1 MIIDLNKCEPIYNMK
16 INLCDLSPVLYFLFE
31 VTEKTP
37 RYKRV
42 NNTYIQD
49 QKGNYVIDHGM
60 DILNKVPR
68 VVKYIGQGIH
78 GGHRRLVDHYT
89 HENEKGTHY
98 GVGPVFNY
106 VRKIK
111 GFKRLGYDSVR
122 IHHETLLVRKY
133 LPELNKA
140 SQLTDNQKLIIL
152 NSKGLVT
159 PYHLMVPY
167 NIHARDI
174 YKAYQAWLIEDMDY
188 IKKELVLFETKNKA
202 GIVKKSNPQSYRR
215 RGKKLKFSVW
225 FSGAVLRFHKK
236 QHSAYTE
243 FCKTTYTYIQ
253 LYDEERYESTKMR
266 KRENIKKLPE
276 EKKEQNRIYGREYK
290 KIKRKLNQD
299 NKFNESKQ
307 PELI

>member
-1 MIIDLNKCEPIYNMK
+1 MIIDLNKCEPINNIQ
-16 INLCDLSPVLYFLFE
+16 INLCDLSPALYFLFK
-31 VTEKTP
+31 VNEKTP
-37 RYKRV
+37 RYKRI

-49 QKGNYVIDHGM
+49 PKGNYVIDHGM

-68 VVKYIGQGIH
+68 VIKYIGQGIY
-78 GGHRRLVDHYT
+78 GGFRRLIDHYT
-89 HENEKGTHY
+89 CENEKGTHY

-106 VRKIK
+106 VRRIK

-152 NSKGLVT
+152 NSKGVVS

-174 YKAYQAWLIEDMDY
+174 YRAYQAWLIEDMDY
-188 IKKELVLFETKNKA
+188 IEKELVPFEIKNKA
-202 GIVKKSNPQSYRR
+202 GIIKKNNPRFYVRK
-215 RGKKLKFSVW
+215 GKKLKFGVW
-225 FSGAVLRFHKK
+225 FSNCVLRFHKK

-243 FCKTTYTYIQ
+243 FCKNTYTYIQ
-253 LYDEERYESTKMR
+253 LYDEERYESTKKR
-266 KRENIKKLPE
+266 KRENMRNLPE
-276 EKKEQNRIYGREYK
+276 EKREQNRIYGRAYK
-290 KIKRKLNQD
+290 KIKKKFIKD
-299 NKFNESKQ
+299 NEFKQ

>member
-1 MIIDLNKCEPIYNMK
+1 
-16 INLCDLSPVLYFLFE
+16 
-31 VTEKTP
+31 
-37 RYKRV
+37 
-42 NNTYIQD
+42 
-49 QKGNYVIDHGM
+49 
-60 DILNKVPR
+60 
-68 VVKYIGQGIH
+68 
-78 GGHRRLVDHYT
+78 
-89 HENEKGTHY
+89 
-98 GVGPVFNY
+98 
-106 VRKIK
+106 
-111 GFKRLGYDSVR
+111 
-122 IHHETLLVRKY
+122 LLVRKY

-174 YKAYQAWLIEDMDY
+174 YRAYQAWLIEDMDY

>member
-1 MIIDLNKCEPIYNMK
+1 MIINLNKCEPIHNIRMNFY
-16 INLCDLSPVLYFLFE
+16 DLSPALYFLFE

-49 QKGNYVIDHGM
+49 PKGNYVIDHGM
-60 DILNKVPR
+60 DILNKVSR
-68 VVKYIGQGIH
+68 VIKYIGQGLN
-78 GGHRRLVDHYT
+78 GGYRRLVDHYT

-106 VRKIK
+106 VRRIR

-140 SQLTDNQKLIIL
+140 SRLTDNQKLIIL
-152 NSKGLVT
+152 NSRGAVT

-174 YKAYQAWLIEDMDY
+174 YRAYQAWLIEDMDY
-188 IKKELVLFETKNKA
+188 IKKELIPLETKNKA
-202 GIVKKSNPQSYRR
+202 GIVKKRDPRSYRR
-215 RGKKLKFSVW
+215 KGKKLKFSTW
-225 FSGAVLRFHKK
+225 FSGSVLRFHKK
-236 QHSAYTE
+236 QRFAYTE
-243 FCKTTYTYIQ
+243 YCRNTYTYLQ
-253 LYDEERYESTKMR
+253 LYDEERYEKTKMR
-266 KRENIKKLPE
+266 KRENMKKLSE
-276 EKKEQNRIYGREYK
+276 ERKEQNRLYGREYK
-290 KIKRKLNQD
+290 KIKRKLIKD
-299 NKFNESKQ
+299 NKYNQ
-307 PELI
+307 PELL

>member
-1 MIIDLNKCEPIYNMK
+1 ME
-16 INLCDLSPVLYFLFE
+16 
-31 VTEKTP
+31 
-37 RYKRV
+37 
-42 NNTYIQD
+42 
-49 QKGNYVIDHGM
+49 
-60 DILNKVPR
+60 IL
-68 VVKYIGQGIH
+68 
-78 GGHRRLVDHYT
+78 
-89 HENEKGTHY
+89 
-98 GVGPVFNY
+98 
-106 VRKIK
+106 
-111 GFKRLGYDSVR
+111 
-122 IHHETLLVRKY
+122 
-133 LPELNKA
+133 
-140 SQLTDNQKLIIL
+140 IL
-152 NSKGLVT
+152 NSKGTVT

-188 IKKELVLFETKNKA
+188 IKKELIPLETKNKA

-215 RGKKLKFSVW
+215 KGKKLKFSVW